1 MLDDFKNK
9 MQRSLDGLGWGEVN
23 DWLRYSAGVS
33 MGSLVLVSV
42 LGTGDWTI
50 IFGVLSFLPL
60 IGAYVTPAYFWAAKQ
75 RKMECDLPQ
84 ALYRAASNAFMP
96 IEELIAELS
105 EGDSELAGEFR
116 KANMQIKNGISV
128 EDALSTMA
136 SSNDSRLLTRT
147 IDLLLQCYRTG
158 ADMAKAFKE
167 TAEEISGIA
176 TVMRE
181 QAVNS
186 TVEKYTLL
194 LAGGIIVPLVLGAL
208 VAMVGSLNFTGL
220 SELGFG
226 SGGSEQILANALAG
240 SQIYIIEY
248 AILASV
254 FVAYQE
260 NSIEK
265 SIVYMV
271 VLVPLSFALFMLAKT
286 FV

>member
-1 MLDDFKNK
+1 M
-9 MQRSLDGLGWGEVN
+9 
-23 DWLRYSAGVS
+23 
-33 MGSLVLVSV
+33 
-42 LGTGDWTI
+42 
-50 IFGVLSFLPL
+50 
-60 IGAYVTPAYFWAAKQ
+60 
-75 RKMECDLPQ
+75 
-84 ALYRAASNAFMP
+84 
-96 IEELIAELS
+96 
-105 EGDSELAGEFR
+105 
-116 KANMQIKNGISV
+116 
-128 EDALSTMA
+128 
-136 SSNDSRLLTRT
+136 
-147 IDLLLQCYRTG
+147 
-158 ADMAKAFKE
+158 
-167 TAEEISGIA
+167 
-176 TVMRE
+176 
-181 QAVNS
+181 NS

-265 SIVYMV
+265 SIIYMV